1 MEIRIMP
8 INYSLL
14 FGDAASQTFPA
25 TAAGTYTLSTPL
37 AAGLYEITTDN
48 SQSSFTLGIQTESGY
63 RFTGTIRGG
72 KGYISVPVTS
82 TKIVIPAGMTYPANI
97 NIRLGSY
104 TMLSAPTSVS
114 SSFPVVGVDE
124 TVEFTAPLGSTD
136 IVAYWRNGSSTA
148 FSSTTSP
155 KTSLTNPTIT
165 ATGQTGYILL
175 VAKDANGVTGLGVET
190 ASTNTATYF
199 PITGGTITTYSS
211 GGTNY
216 VVNTFTGSGSLI
228 VSSTSTINYLVVG
241 GGGACGGGTGTA
253 SWNGVDGGS
262 GGGGGG
268 GGLRTG
274 SVSVPAGT
282 YSVTVGAGGTHITS
296 GSTATQGFNGGT
308 STLAFPTP
316 IVAAGGGGGGVY
328 GGVDNGGI
336 AGRSA
341 PATNGGGGGGSGMSY
356 GGGNASGGAGV
367 LGYAGGAGQQW
378 GNQSGAGGGG
388 GGMGAAGTAAQSN
401 GGTLVSN
408 GKGYPGNGGIG
419 VTNSIRTGSPVY
431 YSGGGGGGQGSM
443 NNSAVYSLYGQGGA
457 GGGGSGLMGN
467 FLYSLLPGTPNSGGG
482 GGAGIGGG
490 YFGTG
495 GSGIIV
501 VRTVI

>member
-1 MEIRIMP
+1 MAIK
-8 INYSLL
+8 YSLIS
-14 FGDAASQTFPA
+14 GDKSAINFPA
-25 TAAGTYTLSTPL
+25 TAAGTYTIESLG
-37 AAGLYEITTDN
+37 AGLYEITTDTA
-48 SQSSFTLGIQTESGY
+48 QSSFTLGFQDADGY

-72 KGYISVPVTS
+72 KGFVSIGKSV
-82 TKIVIPAGMTYPANI
+82 TKIVIPSGMTYPLNI
-97 NIRLGSY
+97 NIRLTSY
-104 TMLSAPTSVS
+104 SLIAAPTSVS
-114 SSFPVVGVDE
+114 SEFSVGQYLINY
-124 TVEFTAPLGSTD
+124 TFTAPSGATD
-136 IVAYWRNGSSTA
+136 TLAYYTDGTNASFAT
-148 FSSTTSP
+148 TTSP
-155 KTSLTNPTIT
+155 KNLVTPVPAVTTNGVSRSALLT
-165 ATGQTGYILL
+165 
-175 VAKDANGVTGLGVET
+175 AKDANGVSGLATSVIT
-190 ASTNTATYF
+190 TSNTSSAS
-199 PITGGTITTYSS
+199 ISGGTVSTYSS

-216 VVNTFTGSGSLI
+216 LVNTFTGSGSLV
-228 VSSTSTINYLVVG
+228 VSSTSTIDYLVVG

-296 GSTATQGFNGGT
+296 GTTATQGFNGGT
-308 STLAFPTP
+308 STLAFSTS

-328 GGVDNGGI
+328 GGIDNGGI

-356 GGGNASGGAGV
+356 GGGNAAGGAGV
-367 LGYAGGAGQQW
+367 LGYAGGTGQQW
-378 GNQSGAGGGG
+378 GNQVGGGGGG
-388 GGMGAAGTAAQSN
+388 GGMGAAGTACQSN

-408 GKGYPGNGGIG
+408 GKGFPGNGGNG

-431 YSGGGGGGQGSM
+431 YSGGGGGGQASM
-443 NNSAVYSLYGQGGA
+443 NHAPAYSSYGQPGL
-457 GGGGSGLMGN
+457 GGGGAGLMGN
-467 FLYSLLPGTPNSGGG
+467 YLYSLLPGTPNSGGG